1 MSSLSE
7 KISTVVLVAMENR
20 SFDHMLGHLTYEHLI
35 PGVNGLEQDFSKYEN
50 IYKGTPY
57 RPFLMPD
64 RTLVSDLPHEWNE
77 VATQLAYS
85 SVTQQF
91 DMTGFVE
98 AYAALTNTEPVQQA
112 DPMGFFASTT
122 VPITSFLARNFCVC
136 DQWHAPLPSSTQ
148 PNRTIAFCGS
158 SEIFDTSS
166 GPRLISCDDILF
178 DWLERAHIRWRVYHD
193 GLSFFALYPRAW
205 PYVLSDKFRDF
216 EYYFHD
222 MQTEPIET
230 GPQVIIV
237 EPSYND
243 GPHIGP
249 DHPNDNH
256 PPLAIGWGED
266 FLRRIYEAAVTN
278 PNRWRK
284 TVLIHYYDE
293 HGGFYDH
300 VPPPDIGYQTNGNPS
315 HTFKSLGVRIPSIIV
330 SPYVD
335 RGSVCHDLFDHTSV
349 LQFLA
354 EVFTPGT
361 PYSREVEERKAKGI
375 KSISVALSDAPS
387 ADIPAAP
394 SQAIRVESALGGAV
408 RVRPANDLQASFELA
423 AEKLMTAYP
432 DASAKKYPDLFQ
444 WKAAVDAER
453 RKS

>member
-1 MSSLSE
+1 
-7 KISTVVLVAMENR
+7 
-20 SFDHMLGHLTYEHLI
+20 
-35 PGVNGLEQDFSKYEN
+35 
-50 IYKGTPY
+50 
-57 RPFLMPD
+57 MPD
-64 RTLVSDLPHEWNE
+64 RPLVSDLPHEWNE
-77 VATQLAYS
+77 IATQLAYS
-85 SVTQQF
+85 SVTQEF

-98 AYAALTNTEPVQQA
+98 AHAALTKTEPVQQA

-136 DQWHAPLPSSTQ
+136 DQWHAPFPSSTQ
-148 PNRTIAFCGS
+148 PNRTMAFCGS

-166 GPRLISCDDILF
+166 GPRLIPCADILF

-205 PYVLSDKFRDF
+205 EYVLGDKFRDF

-256 PPLAIGWGED
+256 PPLAIGWGEE
-266 FLRRIYEAAVTN
+266 FLRRVYQAATAN

-284 TVLIHYYDE
+284 TVFIHYYDE

-300 VPPPDIGYQTNGNPS
+300 VLPPSIGYQTKGNPS
-315 HTFKSLGVRIPSIIV
+315 HTFTSLGVRIPGIVV

-361 PYSREVEERKAKGI
+361 PYSEEVEERKAKGI
-375 KSISVALSDAPS
+375 KSISVALGDAPR
-387 ADIPAAP
+387 ADVPAAP
-394 SQAIRVESALGGAV
+394 SQSIHVESALGGGV
-408 RVRPANDLQASFELA
+408 RIRPANDLQASFELA

-444 WKAAVDAER
+444 WKAAVDDER
-453 RKS
+453 RKR